1 MKIVERIIRGLF
13 LFLFGLAAGGIGMW
27 FTTMNVIK
35 EVSREDRTKRKV
47 SYYDYWTRE
56 RIT

>member
-13 LFLFGLAAGGIGMW
+13 LFLFGLAAGGVGMW
-27 FTTMNVIK
+27 FATINALK
-35 EVSREDRTKRKV
+35 EVKHEDRAKRKV